1 MHNLGKTM
9 SREQA
14 LIEEVLKPI
23 DVKINGDR
31 PWDIQVKD
39 PRVFKRIAASGSL
52 GFGESYM
59 DGWWE
64 CDQLDELISRLM
76 AARVREH
83 FRFNLPMALFFAKA
97 FLTNAGKRS
106 KAFEIGERHY
116 DVGNDLYKLMLDKRM
131 VYTCAY
137 WKNATTLDEAQEA
150 KLDLVCRK
158 IGLKAGDK
166 VLDIGCGWG
175 SFARYAAEKYGAKV
189 VGISVSKE
197 QIELAREMHKGFDVE
212 FRLQDYRDVNEKF
225 DHIISLGMFEHVG
238 YKQYREYMEIVH
250 RNLKDDG
257 LFLLHT
263 MGHIKT
269 MTNSDPWIDKYIFPN
284 SLLPYITQIGKST
297 EKLFVMED
305 WHNFGADYDT
315 TLMAWFKNFDNEWPQ
330 LKEKYGEK
338 FYRMWKFYL
347 MVFAGNFR
355 CRNLQLWQIVFSKNG
370 IRGGYQSVR

>member
-1 MHNLGKTM
+1 M

-83 FRFNLPMALFFAKA
+83 FRFNLPMALFVAKA

-137 WKNATTLDEAQEA
+137 WKNATSLDEAQEA

-158 IGLKAGDK
+158 IGLKTGDR

-175 SFARYAAEKYGAKV
+175 SFARYAAEKYGAKI

-238 YKQYREYMEIVH
+238 YKQYREYMEVVH

-315 TLMAWFKNFDNEWPQ
+315 TLMAWMKNFDNGWPQ